1 MMKTPFLSI
10 CIPTYDMGGYGAQ
23 FLEQSLSNLSHQSFQ
38 NFEVVVSDQSDGDSV
53 AHTCKAFAE
62 RLNIKHLCFSDG
74 PRQASA
80 NTNNAVR
87 HARGEVVKIL
97 FQDDILARHDSLELT
112 TQAFDEDAVWMV
124 CGSAVTYDGQNAIK
138 PMVPQMHP
146 QIRFGKNTISSPS
159 VLSMRRKKALEFDE
173 HLIWL
178 MDVEMYHRL
187 NKTYGSPKIV
197 PETLVLNRLHDGQI
211 SNTGVTAELR
221 RNELSYVRHKHKTDE
236 TLKDRIAF
244 YRQILKAR

>member
-1 MMKTPFLSI
+1 MMKIPFLSI

-23 FLEQSLSNLSHQSFQ
+23 FLEESLTKLTHQSFQ
-38 NFEVVVSDQSDGDSV
+38 NFEVVVSDQSDGDGV
-53 AHTCKAFAE
+53 AQTCKAFAA
-62 RLNIKHLCFSDG
+62 RLNIKHRCFSDG

-87 HARGEVVKIL
+87 HAQGEVVKIL

-112 TQAFDEDAVWMV
+112 AQAFDEDAVWMI
-124 CGSAVTYDGQNAIK
+124 CGSAVTYDGKNEIM
-138 PMVPQMHP
+138 PMVPQIHP

-159 VLSMRRKKALEFDE
+159 VLSMRRGKALEFDKN
-173 HLIWL
+173 LIWL

-197 PETLVLNRLHDGQI
+197 PETLVLNRLHKGQV
-211 SNTGVTAELR
+211 SKTGVTAELR
-221 RNELSYVRHKHKTDE
+221 RNELHYVRQKHKRGE
-236 TLKDRIAF
+236 ALKDRVAF
-244 YRQILKAR
+244 YKQILKAR